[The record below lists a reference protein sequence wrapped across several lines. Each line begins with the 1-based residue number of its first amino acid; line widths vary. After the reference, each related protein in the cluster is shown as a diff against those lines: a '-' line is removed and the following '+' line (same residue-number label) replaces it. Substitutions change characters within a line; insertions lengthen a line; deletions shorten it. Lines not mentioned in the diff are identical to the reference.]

1 MRSILGPGGIPT
13 FVNKLENKV
22 YEHMMEERV
31 CKDDLSERDVYLMQS
46 LVNKNL
52 VNKMVEG
59 KKVYYKQARSI

>member
-22 YEHMMEERV
+22 YESITETVSKE
-31 CKDDLSERDVYLMQS
+31 DLSERDVNLMQC

-52 VNKMVEG
+52 IKKVVEG
-59 KKVYYKQARSI
+59 KKVYYKKTRSM